1 MDLKMHL
8 NFVVNYALLLLN
20 TLRIVKFSL
29 TQLRNVKTMPL
40 YIGFTVP
47 YFDILSVKG
56 QTKTASSFFNSRIK
70 PATRDER
77 LNRTNRMT

>member
-56 QTKTASSFFNSRIK
+56 QIKTASSFLIVGSSL
-70 PATRDER
+70 PPEMRD
-77 LNRTNRMT
+77 